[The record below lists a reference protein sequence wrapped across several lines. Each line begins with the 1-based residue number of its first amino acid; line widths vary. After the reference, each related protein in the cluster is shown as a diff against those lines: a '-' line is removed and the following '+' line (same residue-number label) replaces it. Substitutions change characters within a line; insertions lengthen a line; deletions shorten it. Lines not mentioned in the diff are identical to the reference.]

1 MPGTLDIV
9 YRSVETLRERT
20 EAGMTLPE
28 EWKSWRVVPDRLR
41 YWADNDAGRP
51 FLQCAKDVDDASWL
65 SYGEVHART
74 DALAGAL
81 AELGIDKLDR
91 VAIVMPNRLEYL
103 LSFFA
108 LAKLGAI
115 QVPINPYLKGEFL
128 RHQLADSGAKALI
141 GDEMAIGHAT
151 ALAAE
156 LADLSIVIQ
165 VGETAGAEDGAPLAF
180 DELIAGDR
188 IPPNVLMDKSDLIAV
203 MYTSGTTGMSK
214 GCKLTHGYYQ
224 AMPWPWFQNDWLRP
238 GDRTLTAMPL
248 FHIGGQGIALMPAL
262 LAGNSIA
269 FLEQFS
275 ARGFI
280 DSARNTQATIG
291 FGVGPMGMAILA
303 TEERDSD
310 RAHALRLGVFVPMP
324 IAAQDRM
331 AERFGI
337 GVVTETYGQT
347 ECQPIT
353 GSPIDRPLAKRASL
367 GRPVAALEVQLHDDR
382 GRQVPVGDVG
392 EIVLRP
398 RESEVM
404 YQGYWNN
411 DAATVAASGGMWH
424 HTGDLARADEDGYLY
439 FADRKKDA
447 IRRRGENIS
456 SVEVETALL
465 SNPKITAVAVH
476 AVPSPLG
483 EDDVKAVIVCAAGQS
498 FEPRELHDFFCCS
511 LPYFAVPRYVDFAD
525 SLPLTPTGRVQK
537 HLLRARDNSAAWDL
551 ETMGFTIKRDARR

>member
-1 MPGTLDIV
+1 
-9 YRSVETLRERT
+9 
-20 EAGMTLPE
+20 MTLPD

-41 YWADNDAGRP
+41 YWAENDPARP
-51 FLQCAKDVDDASWL
+51 FLQCAKDVDNASWL

-81 AELGIDKLDR
+81 AELGVGKLDR

-115 QVPINPYLKGEFL
+115 QVPINPYLKGDFL

-141 GDEMAIGHAT
+141 GDAMAIGHAT
-151 ALAAE
+151 ALAAALPD
-156 LADLSIVIQ
+156 LAIVIH
-165 VGETAGAEDGAPLAF
+165 VGEAGSTPGRTALAF
-180 DELIAGDR
+180 DDLIAGDR
-188 IPPNVLMDKSDLIAV
+188 IAPDVALDKSDLIAV
-203 MYTSGTTGMSK
+203 MYTSGTTGRSK
-214 GCKLTHGYYQ
+214 GCKLSHGYYQ
-224 AMPWPWFQNDWLRP
+224 AMPWPWFQNQWLRR

-275 ARGFI
+275 ASGFI
-280 DSARNTQATIG
+280 ESARRTQATIG
-291 FGVGPMGMAILA
+291 FGVGPMGMAVLA
-303 TEERDSD
+303 TEESDSD
-310 RAHALRLGVFVPMP
+310 RSHALRLGVFVPMP
-324 IAAQDRM
+324 VAAQDRM

-337 GVVTETYGQT
+337 DVVTETYGQT

-353 GSPIDRPLAKRASL
+353 GSPINRPLSKRASL
-367 GRPVAALEVQLHDDR
+367 GRPADALEVQLHDDQ
-382 GRQVPVGDVG
+382 GRQVPVGEVG

-398 RESEVM
+398 REPEVM
-404 YQGYWNN
+404 FQGYWNN
-411 DAATVAASGGMWH
+411 DAATVAASANLWH
-424 HTGDLARADEDGYLY
+424 HTGDLARADDDGYLY

-447 IRRRGENIS
+447 MRRRGENIS
-456 SVEVETALL
+456 SVEVEAALL
-465 SNPKITAVAVH
+465 SHPKIAAVAVH

-498 FEPRELHDFFCCS
+498 FEAEELHRFFSGS
-511 LPYFAVPRYVDFAD
+511 LPYFAVPRYVEFVDE
-525 SLPLTPTGRVQK
+525 LPLTPTGRVQK
-537 HLLRARDNSAAWDL
+537 HLLRTRDNASAWDF
-551 ETMGFTIKRDARR
+551 EAMGFTIERSARR